1 MDDLGSCGGNL
12 SGPGSQSQPI
22 TAVIVMLV
30 ILLVM
35 LVIFAVM
42 LVIGS
47 MICDIVRV

>member
-1 MDDLGSCGGNL
+1 MRPPTVSALHL

-30 ILLVM
+30 IFPVM
-35 LVIFAVM
+35 LVISVVM